1 MDEVYVQ
8 ALWLSSY
15 YLLLRVSRRMRWALD
30 VGSQSYEKLTK
41 LFRYFACG
49 RFMLGF
55 VVSFCLVS
63 AAYYVSEMSHPK
75 WRGYHTGLYNCML
88 WLGATVASWTIFGCS
103 KWDNPY
109 AFRIPIW
116 GQLFSSIIVGVGV
129 FFVPESPRWLIA
141 NGKIEQARAMLAKYH
156 GEGQEN
162 HPVVRLQMEEMK
174 HSIKQDASDKRW
186 WDYRELGSTRSARR
200 RLIYVLGMAA
210 FGQLSGNSITGSR
223 LTSKQSYEA
232 GHRNSGSYFGC
243 FHKSLSLD
251 VAH

>member
-1 MDEVYVQ
+1 MFI
-8 ALWLSSY
+8 
-15 YLLLRVSRRMRWALD
+15 
-30 VGSQSYEKLTK
+30 G
-41 LFRYFACG
+41 G

-156 GEGQEN
+156 GEGQ
-162 HPVVRLQMEEMK
+162 
-174 HSIKQDASDKRW
+174 
-186 WDYRELGSTRSARR
+186 
-200 RLIYVLGMAA
+200 
-210 FGQLSGNSITGSR
+210 
-223 LTSKQSYEA
+223 
-232 GHRNSGSYFGC
+232 
-243 FHKSLSLD
+243 
-251 VAH
+251 